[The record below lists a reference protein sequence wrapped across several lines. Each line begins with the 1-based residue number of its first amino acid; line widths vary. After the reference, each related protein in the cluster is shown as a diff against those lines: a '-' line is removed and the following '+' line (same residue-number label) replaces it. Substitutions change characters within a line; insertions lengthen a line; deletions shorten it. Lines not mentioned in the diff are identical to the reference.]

1 MKNRRYRN
9 SARIESKDFDFYK
22 RICSHVVNSD
32 YKKELN
38 SLKLEKENRRE
49 NEKVRRTKRQ

>member
-9 SARIESKDFDFYK
+9 STRIAPEDFDFYK

-32 YKKELN
+32 YRKELN
-38 SLKLEKENRRE
+38 SLKLENENRRE
-49 NEKVRRTKRQ
+49 NERIRRTKR